1 MEAHHHE
8 HLRVRRPRREPAS
21 EALRLRRVEPDD
33 TTGGPLDRGAFAFAL
48 VSVLRT
54 LAATARPCS
63 SPWTTSSGS
72 TPPQPQPSRS
82 QRDVSE
88 STRSRGSSRGGRP
101 ATSAPGVWQRAEGA
115 RLLADDAARGRARFL
130 ALRLRRRRRPRGR
143 PARESAV
150 DSRADR
156 RCPSSV
162 RVPTAPDGGFIARRQ
177 PRSRPLVCV
186 PLASDEE
193 LAAVRLCDRP
203 NARHV
208 RLLV

>member
-1 MEAHHHE
+1 MNTCACGVHGENPHPKHFGSA
-8 HLRVRRPRREPAS
+8 VWSPTTRREGRSIEAPSRLRWSAS
-21 EALRLRRVEPDD
+21 SARLRRQ
-33 TTGGPLDRGAFAFAL
+33 
-48 VSVLRT
+48 
-54 LAATARPCS
+54 RPCS